1 MKQVKRIRKSKAKA
15 RLHERNKHIG
25 RYDLEALVKSSA
37 ELAKYL
43 IENKKGEQ
51 SVDFANSNA
60 VKELNK
66 ALLLHFYD
74 VDYWDIPEGYLCPP
88 IPGRADYIHIVADL
102 LAKSNGGEIPTGETI
117 KCLDIGT
124 GANFV
129 YPIIGASEYGW
140 SFIATESSKD
150 SFDWANSIL
159 EKNKKLNVKLRLQED
174 SSKIFKGVFKKSEKI
189 AVSIC
194 NPPFHISKHKAEVA
208 NLRKLSN
215 LKGEKVEEVTLN
227 FGGKHNEL
235 WCDGGE
241 KKFIETMINES
252 VEYASNCQ
260 WFTTIVSNK
269 DHLKKFDKVLESVN
283 AKEVK
288 VIPMGQ
294 GNKNSRI
301 LAWRFES

>member
-1 MKQVKRIRKSKAKA
+1 MKQEKRKRKSKAKA

-25 RYDLEALVKSSA
+25 RYDLEALVKSA
-37 ELAKYL
+37 PELSKYL
-43 IENKKGEQ
+43 IENRKGEQ
-51 SVDFANSNA
+51 SVDFANPKA

-66 ALLLHFYD
+66 ALLLHFYN
-74 VDYWDIPEGYLCPP
+74 VDFWDIPEGFLCPP

-102 LAKSNGGEIPTGETI
+102 LAKSNGGEIPKGDKV

-124 GANFV
+124 GANMV

-140 SFIATESSKD
+140 SFIATESAQE
-150 SFDWANSIL
+150 SFDWATNLL
-159 EKNKKLNVKLRLQED
+159 EKNKNLNVKLRFQDD
-174 SSKIFKGVFKKSEKI
+174 SSKIFKGILKKNEKI

-194 NPPFHISKHKAEVA
+194 NPPFHISQHKAEVA

-215 LKGEKVEEVTLN
+215 LKGEKVDEVTLN
-227 FGGKHNEL
+227 FGGKNNEL

-252 VEYASNCQ
+252 VEYAENCQ

-269 DHLKKFDKVLESVN
+269 DHLKKFDKVLETVN

-301 LAWRFES
+301 LAWRF

>member
-1 MKQVKRIRKSKAKA
+1 MKHVKKKKKSKA
-15 RLHERNKHIG
+15 RLHDRSKHIG
-25 RYDLEALVKSSA
+25 RYDLEALVKSSPA
-37 ELAKYL
+37 LEAFL
-43 IENKKGEQ
+43 IENIKGEQ
-51 SVDFANSNA
+51 SIDFANPNG

-66 ALLLHFYD
+66 ALLLHFYN
-74 VDYWDIPEGYLCPP
+74 VEYWDIPEGYLCPP

-102 LAKSNGGEIPTGETI
+102 LAKSNEGEIPTGEKV

-140 SFIATESSKD
+140 SFIATESSQE
-150 SFDWANSIL
+150 SFDWANTIL
-159 EKNKKLNVKLRLQED
+159 EKNKNLNVKLRFQED
-174 SSKIFKGVFKKSEKI
+174 SKNIFKGVLKKSEKI
-189 AVSIC
+189 NVAIC

-215 LKGEKVEEVTLN
+215 LKGEKVDEVTLN

-252 VEYASNCQ
+252 VDYAKNCE
-260 WFTTIVSNK
+260 WFTTLVSNK
-269 DHLKKFDKVLESVN
+269 DHLKKLYKVLESVE

-288 VIPMGQ
+288 TVAMGQ
-294 GNKNSRI
+294 GNKVSRV
-301 LAWRFES
+301 LAWKF

>member
-1 MKQVKRIRKSKAKA
+1 MKQEKRKRKSKAKA

-25 RYDLEALVKSSA
+25 RYDLEALVKSA
-37 ELAKYL
+37 PELSKYL
-43 IENKKGEQ
+43 IENRKGEQ
-51 SVDFANSNA
+51 SVDFANPKA

-66 ALLLHFYD
+66 ALLLHFYN
-74 VDYWDIPEGYLCPP
+74 VDFWDIPEGFLCPP

-102 LAKSNGGEIPTGETI
+102 LAKSNGGEIPKGDKV

-124 GANFV
+124 GANMV

-140 SFIATESSKD
+140 SFIATESAQE
-150 SFDWANSIL
+150 SFDWATNLL
-159 EKNKKLNVKLRLQED
+159 EKNKNLNVKLRFQDD

-194 NPPFHISKHKAEVA
+194 NPPFHISQHKAEVA

-215 LKGEKVEEVTLN
+215 LKGEKVDEVTLN
-227 FGGKHNEL
+227 FGGKNNEL

-252 VEYASNCQ
+252 VEYAENCQ

-269 DHLKKFDKVLESVN
+269 DHLKKFDKVLGTVN

-301 LAWRFES
+301 LAWRF